1 MSKKVVFYHVYGK
14 TKTDDGKEHVVT
26 VVGKFEQLREKQ
38 EFNEEV
44 DVEVVPTKFVK
55 GNLSYEVKQLKRK
68 LTLGVSICHP
78 LDDFDEEVGVEIAK
92 KRIENRQDVGSIETS
107 SVTMLTEDA
116 IMAEL
121 LVKLNYIM
129 EHIEDYLPKNA
140 TF

>member
-1 MSKKVVFYHVYGK
+1 MSRVKFYHVYGK

-129 EHIEDYLPKNA
+129 EHIEDYISED
-140 TF
+140 

>member
-1 MSKKVVFYHVYGK
+1 MSRVKFYHVYGK

-26 VVGKFEQLREKQ
+26 VVGKFEQTRNQ
-38 EFNEEV
+38 EEVKEVV
-44 DVEVVPTKFVK
+44 DVETLPNIYVK
-55 GNLSYEVKQLKRK
+55 GDLTYKVKQLKRK

-92 KRIENRQDVGSIETS
+92 KRIENRQDVGSLETS
-107 SVTMLTEDA
+107 NVTMLTEDA

-121 LVKLNYIM
+121 VVKLNYIL
-129 EHIEDYLPKNA
+129 EHIEEYLPKNA

>member
-1 MSKKVVFYHVYGK
+1 MKTKYYHVFGRVK
-14 TKTDDGKEHVVT
+14 DKEDQEHVVT

-38 EFNEEV
+38 EINEEV

-55 GNLSYEVKQLKRK
+55 GNLTYKVKQLKRK

-92 KRIENRQDVGSIETS
+92 KRIENRQDVGSLETS
-107 SVTMLTEDA
+107 NVTMLTEDA

-121 LVKLNYIM
+121 VVKLNYILG
-129 EHIEDYLPKNA
+129 HIEDYISEN
-140 TF
+140 